1 MKKIISAV
9 FTICLSFSLPAL
21 ATTYTINDLDDD
33 ATPYNSETFESYGIN
48 VWAFTPGVNNG
59 LIYFGLYT
67 DLSDTKAGEVA
78 DLFIYEK
85 HYGSEYLW
93 AMPLTNHDTFIA
105 GDLYAVEN
113 YQTAADF
120 GSGLNQNI
128 PVRIESLGN
137 NYGHEHVT
145 GYGIDWILNDGADYY
160 NVGPADYFINTVING
175 YEEDPNGNFRLYW
188 ATTVY
193 GTDIVTGNVIPE
205 TTPVPVPA
213 SVLLFGTGAISL
225 LAGKRR
231 RK

>member
-33 ATPYNSETFESYGIN
+33 ATSYNNETFESYGIN

-59 LIYFGLYT
+59 YIYFGLYT
-67 DLSDTKAGEVA
+67 DLPDTKASEVA

-85 HYGSEYLW
+85 HYGNEYLW
-93 AMPLTNHDTFIA
+93 AIPLTSHDNFVA
-105 GDLYAVEN
+105 GNLYAVES
-113 YQTAADF
+113 YRTAADF
-120 GSGLNQNI
+120 GSNLNQNV
-128 PVRIESLGN
+128 PVRIESLGS
-137 NYGHEHVT
+137 NYGHQEAR
-145 GYGIDWILNDGADYY
+145 GYGINWVSNIGHSDY
-160 NVGPADYFINTVING
+160 NVGPADYIIDPTISG

-205 TTPVPVPA
+205 TTPVPIPA